1 MTEFNWQPHQ
11 LSNSFYR
18 DYDIPPIYPV
28 TPNINSIV
36 QGIFDIAGTEVFNL
50 SRSHIDFDFTVIYTA
65 AQGTLTGGVSSVSGT
80 VSSSFQ
86 VTVNGS
92 TGSGSAS
99 SSTSGTVTAQAYP
112 TLLALHLGKICPIQS
127 IIFQT
132 DSNIQLVNLT
142 NAQQQSTSMYL
153 PQTSIEKWIDRDL
166 PEQGASLN
174 PISNRGELIAPI
186 KKPSYQQISAAGLYS
201 PGAYSNT
208 LANASSPGGV
218 SMNIGP
224 EESGRTLAPLPNGSG
239 ELACAT
245 LISTTSGAQGS
256 ITMRYR
262 INLGDYKN
270 TLFALNKDLFFNRRM
285 RMIVNFEGLYRWG
298 FTYQP
303 NPNYFAPTNSFVG
316 AADFTSLVFGGLSA
330 GNINPVQNLTLRL
343 ALQSNETVASMV
355 RNVVA
360 TDGLR
365 MLFPFTLC
373 TNFTASTTGAQQ
385 QFQVP
390 INASLGQRL
399 LRVYSVALNGWNTG
413 AAFCSN
419 DNSQPATAAPTATN
433 NLYTQIQTKLNAR
446 FMQDSPLVV
455 STQEDFRFLKEMLR
469 GSALT
474 CSDGFYQKSF
484 FVDNFTSGDRSH
496 MWDDDNTSIG
506 GLELKRADGQSVD
519 YVYSLI
525 VTSGAIAG
533 TMFYIFPVVQREL
546 VITKDNVLMI

>member
-1 MTEFNWQPHQ
+1 MTEFNWQPRQ

-18 DYDIPPIYPV
+18 DYDVPPIYPV

-50 SRSHIDFDFTVIYTA
+50 SRTHLDFDLTVAYPA
-65 AQGTLTGGVSSVSGT
+65 AQATQTGGVTAGYTFTYTVASGT
-80 VSSSFQ
+80 AGGATATGNISLAA
-86 VTVNGS
+86 TNTAAGS
-92 TGSGSAS
+92 TSA
-99 SSTSGTVTAQAYP
+99 TAYP

-153 PQTSIEKWIDRDL
+153 PQTSIEKWLDRDL
-166 PEQGASLN
+166 AEQGPAAVS
-174 PISNRGELIAPI
+174 ISNRGDLIAPI
-186 KKPSYQQISAAGLYS
+186 RKPSYQQIGADGLYA

-224 EESGRTLAPLPNGSG
+224 EAAGQTLAPLPNGSG

-245 LISTTSGAQGS
+245 LISTTSGAQGT

-285 RMIVNFEGLYRWG
+285 RMIINFEGLYRWG

-303 NPNYFAPTNSFVG
+303 NPNYITPTNSFVG
-316 AADFTSLVFGGLSA
+316 AADFTSALTFTLS
-330 GNINPVQNLTLRL
+330 NVTLRL

-355 RNVVA
+355 RQQVA
-360 TDGLR
+360 VDGLR

-373 TNFTASTTGAQQ
+373 TNFTASAVTAQQ

-399 LRVYSVALNGWNTG
+399 LRVYSVALNGSNIA

-419 DNSQPATAAPTATN
+419 DNSQPATAAANAPN

-446 FMQDSPLVV
+446 FMQDSPLYLN
-455 STQEDFRFLKEMLR
+455 SQEDFRFLREMLR
-469 GSALT
+469 GSAIT
-474 CSDGFYQKSF
+474 CSDAFYQKSF

-525 VTSGAIAG
+525 VTSGTIAG